1 MEVKLTA
8 GATLH
13 FHGCHPE
20 RREGSAFASFTR
32 LPQLGPIRSGASR
45 RSGREPRRGRPA
57 GKASAPG
64 RGTASRARRDGFE
77 RVPCRATTACP
88 DDRRVAGAFASLFRR
103 WRLSAATFRC
113 KSNWASAPEEAFL
126 FWGSE
131 RRLFTLTEEGAVRF
145 SAASPHCHPDLS
157 PIVIPSVV
165 EGSWLDLNTRTAAGN
180 ISLLHRP
187 ASWVGKILPYRNI
200 FCVYEIADCHCLKK
214 A

>member
-1 MEVKLTA
+1 MLFSPA
-8 GATLH
+8 CPDL
-13 FHGCHPE
+13 
-20 RREGSAFASFTR
+20 SR
-32 LPQLGPIRSGASR
+32 LPRASR

-57 GKASAPG
+57 SKASAPG
-64 RGTASRARRDGFE
+64 RGTACRARRDGFE
-77 RVPCRATTACP
+77 RVPCRAPTACP

-200 FCVYEIADCHCLKK
+200 FCV
-214 A
+214 

>member
-1 MEVKLTA
+1 MVCMEVKLTA

-32 LPQLGPIRSGASR
+32 LPRASR

-57 GKASAPG
+57 SKASAPG
-64 RGTASRARRDGFE
+64 RGTACRARRDGFE
-77 RVPCRATTACP
+77 RVPCRAPTACP

-113 KSNWASAPEEAFL
+113 KSNWASAPEEASL

-145 SAASPHCHPDLS
+145 SAASPPLS
-157 PIVIPSVV
+157 S
-165 EGSWLDLNTRTAAGN
+165 RA
-180 ISLLHRP
+180 
-187 ASWVGKILPYRNI
+187 
-200 FCVYEIADCHCLKK
+200 
-214 A
+214 